1 MGGAVIM
8 REYVSINGLSVKMRE
23 HILKDV
29 FLNVRKGEFVS
40 IVGKSGAGKTT
51 LLNALAG
58 LVKFEGR
65 IRKPEKTTM
74 VFQNYSL
81 FPWMN
86 AEENIAFGLE
96 KQDNEKIAELIEK
109 TGLAGK
115 EQYLPKQLS
124 GGQQQRVAIARA
136 LASNPDLILLDE
148 PFASLDSYTRMQM
161 QGWLK
166 DIISGNGTTII
177 LVTHDVDEAIL
188 LSDRVLLL
196 RDKTLHQ
203 EFAVPFT
210 KPRDNEIRYKPMFQR
225 LKKEIIK
232 AL

>member
-1 MGGAVIM
+1 M
-8 REYVSINGLSVKMRE
+8 
-23 HILKDV
+23 
-29 FLNVRKGEFVS
+29 
-40 IVGKSGAGKTT
+40 
-51 LLNALAG
+51 LNALAG

-96 KQDNEKIAELIEK
+96 KKDNAKIAELIEK
-109 TGLAGK
+109 TGLVGR